1 MKPPGDEKYLSVTVT
16 LLSSGRSCFSLSLLV
31 PREKEAFLDLH
42 FSSGGG
48 EKTPFVSKRI
58 YLQNLLLLGKET
70 ERM

>member
-48 EKTPFVSKRI
+48 EKTPFVS
-58 YLQNLLLLGKET
+58 
-70 ERM
+70 